1 MKDDEEFSSDDQ
13 YTAWLLQEY
22 DKEKR
27 AQLAAEEATEHKA
40 ARYEH

>member
-1 MKDDEEFSSDDQ
+1 MKDDDEFSSDDQ
-13 YTAWLLQEY
+13 YTAWLLAEY

-27 AQLAAEEATEHKA
+27 AQMAAEEAADRKD